1 MVNAIAPRRPQART
15 VAPLHRSLDLTS
27 IHGEVHRFTGV
38 VDRFGSYEE
47 RGSTIHTLCI
57 RELRLDSSGQHIH
70 PDHWWFRL
78 REVWSE
84 AGVRVDDTV
93 LFTAKVQ
100 RCTKGWEDP
109 STHSSHGLTRR
120 STRSREQVMGFG
132 TSPRTVSVVRRRQG
146 VNQQL
151 TELAQELERAKAAL
165 DLSHDELSRTQVHR
179 DAALH
184 TTTALQLE
192 LTQSRAQL
200 QRVRQRAGRAC
211 ALLLC
216 LGSLGGFAAGW
227 SGARWKQA
235 QSTAPA
241 PLVSALRHP

>member
-1 MVNAIAPRRPQART
+1 MVNAIPPRRSQART

-47 RGSTIHTLCI
+47 RGSTIRTICI
-57 RELRLDSSGQHIH
+57 RELRLDSTGHHLQ

-84 AGVRVDDTV
+84 AGVRVGDTV

-100 RCTKGWEDP
+100 RCTKGWDNP
-109 STHSSHGLTRR
+109 NTRGNHGLTRR
-120 STRSREQVMGFG
+120 SARSRQQVMGFG
-132 TSPRTVSVVRRRQG
+132 TSPRSVSVVGRRLG

-151 TELAQELERAKAAL
+151 TELEQELERAKAAL

-179 DAALH
+179 DAALQ
-184 TTTALQLE
+184 TTTDLQLE
-192 LTQSRAQL
+192 LTHSRAQL
-200 QRVRQRAGRAC
+200 HTVRRRARRAC

-216 LGSLGGFAAGW
+216 LGSLGGFCAGW

-235 QSTAPA
+235 LSTAPA